1 MKTTDSFDR
10 SKIDIVDN
18 SSSVNDPLGAMGL
31 GPTLIGSV
39 AAFRYNNPP
48 KRKEIKSIRN
58 VVKDNLTLYI
68 KVLTITCLL
77 KIGTGF
83 YLFFSVSKSE
93 SIRSWF
99 SSDPI

>member
-31 GPTLIGSV
+31 GPALIGSV
-39 AAFRYNNPP
+39 AALRYNNPP

-58 VVKDNLTLYI
+58 VVKDNLTLFI
-68 KVLTITCLL
+68 KVLRITCLL
-77 KIGTGF
+77 KIDTGF
-83 YLFFSVSKSE
+83 YLFFSVSKIE

-99 SSDPI
+99 SSDQI

>member
-39 AAFRYNNPP
+39 AALRYNNPP

-58 VVKDNLTLYI
+58 VVKDNLTLFI
-68 KVLTITCLL
+68 KVLRITCLL
-77 KIGTGF
+77 KIDTGF